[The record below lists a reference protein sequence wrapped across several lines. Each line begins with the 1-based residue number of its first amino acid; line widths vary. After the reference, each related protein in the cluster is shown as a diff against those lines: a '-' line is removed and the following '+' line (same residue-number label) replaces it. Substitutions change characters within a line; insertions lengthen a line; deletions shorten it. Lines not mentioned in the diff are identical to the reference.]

1 MDSLFA
7 ELQALHERQMK
18 DFERAVSL
26 CARAAEQLT
35 AALDRIKALEL
46 ENLSLKE
53 RLSNESAANTT
64 RLRITDFYPETL

>member
-7 ELQALHERQMK
+7 ELQALHERSLA

-26 CARAAEQLT
+26 CAQSATALT
-35 AALDRIKALEL
+35 DALDRIKALEL

-53 RLSNESAANTT
+53 QLQAAQKATA
-64 RLRITDFYPETL
+64 